1 MAKKPDLNVKNTL
14 KDLQEEYGKIPPQA
28 VDLEEA
34 VLGALMLEKDA
45 FAIVGDLLKPEVFY
59 KEAHQR
65 IFRAIQKLCIN
76 DDAVDLLTVSE
87 SLRQSGELE
96 QVGGYSYLS
105 QLTSRVASAVHI
117 EFHVRIIIQK
127 YLQRKLIG
135 ICTELQSMAYDDAVD
150 VSDLIDKAQKAVF
163 DIADSNIKK
172 DTVEIAPI
180 IEEAIKGIQRASERP
195 DGINGVPSGF
205 TALDAVTA
213 GWQPSDLVIVA
224 ARPAMGKTAFVLS
237 MARNMA
243 VVHKQAVA
251 IFSLEMSAVQLVTRL
266 IAMETGL
273 NSEKLKT
280 GKLDKEDWQQ
290 LHARIKALVE
300 APILVDDTPALS
312 IFELRAKCRRL
323 KQKHN
328 IQVLIID
335 YLQLMTAGADMRGN
349 REQEVSMI
357 SRQLKIIAKELNIP
371 VIALSQ
377 LNRGVEARPDKKP
390 MLSDLRESGSIEQDA
405 DMVMFIHRPEK
416 YGIMEDNEGN
426 SMKGIATI
434 IIAKHRNGAVG
445 EVNLRFRAELTLF
458 EDLETVSP
466 FGYNDREVVTQTFTS
481 KINDE
486 ETPALD
492 QGFGTLRS
500 SFESGGNF
508 EDAPF

>member
-135 ICTELQSMAYDDAVD
+135 SCTELQSRAYDDAVD

-180 IEEAIKGIQRASERP
+180 IEEAIKGIQSASERP

-500 SFESGGNF
+500 SFESGSNF